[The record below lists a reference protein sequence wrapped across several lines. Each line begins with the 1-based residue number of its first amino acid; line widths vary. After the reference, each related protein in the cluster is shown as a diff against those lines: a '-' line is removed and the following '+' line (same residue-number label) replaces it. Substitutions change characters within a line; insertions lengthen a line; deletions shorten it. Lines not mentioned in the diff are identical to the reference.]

1 MNDKLCL
8 AYIAINHLPGESLEA
23 ALKNIDFKML
33 THICIA
39 FSLIEERNGKWL
51 PSVSDE
57 VGSGIEKIKSAVKAK
72 NADTKILLSVGG
84 AGADGFCRAS
94 KSAAARNAFA
104 NELARLVDEFQ
115 LDGADIDWEF
125 PGESLFGT
133 ACCKSCKTDFIL
145 LMEEIKLKL
154 GSKLL
159 TAAVGSN
166 RYFGIDVKRLGRAAD
181 YVFVMTYDL
190 GITQSNAALSKMF
203 VTMWRLLGIP
213 AGKLCI
219 GVPFYGRNVKRL
231 EESINFSRAVEGR
244 ISHLCCQS
252 FSDIDGAKW
261 CFDTEKDVLRKAR
274 WARKNNLGGIFCW
287 EISGDKNNR
296 LLTAMHNGI
305 GGKK

>member
-8 AYIAINHLPGESLEA
+8 AYIPGNDAPNGSLDA
-23 ALKNIDFKML
+23 TLKRLDFKKL
-33 THICIA
+33 THICVA
-39 FSLIEERNGKWL
+39 FSRIEEKNGVWL
-51 PSVSDE
+51 PVVSGE
-57 VGSGIEKIKSAVKAK
+57 IGRGIEKIKTAVKAEG
-72 NADTKILLSVGG
+72 AGTKILLSVGG

-94 KSAAARNAFA
+94 RSDASRKAFS
-104 NELARLVDEFQ
+104 NELVRLIDEFQ

-133 ACCKSCKTDFIL
+133 ACCKACKKDFIL
-145 LMEEIKLKL
+145 LMEEIRQRL
-154 GSKLL
+154 GSRLL

-190 GITQSNAALSKMF
+190 GVTHSNAVLSKMF

-213 AGKLCI
+213 AKKLCI
-219 GVPFYGRNVKRL
+219 GVPIYGRNVKRL
-231 EESINFSRAVEGR
+231 EESISFRRAAEGR
-244 ISHLCCQS
+244 ISHLFCQS

-274 WARKNNLGGIFCW
+274 WARKRKLGGVFCW
-287 EISGDKNNR
+287 EISSDKNN
-296 LLTAMHNGI
+296 LMLSAMYNGI
-305 GGKK
+305 NGKE